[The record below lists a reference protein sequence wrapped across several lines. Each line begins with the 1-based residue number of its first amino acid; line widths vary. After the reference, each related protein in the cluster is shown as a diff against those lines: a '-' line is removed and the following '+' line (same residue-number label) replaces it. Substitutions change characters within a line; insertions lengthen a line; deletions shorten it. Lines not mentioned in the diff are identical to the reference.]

1 MMFRKWMYGILASL
15 GFVGLVIIDITM
27 VIPFAAN
34 QIIALAAILISYL
47 YLSYLIVFRKVF

>member
-1 MMFRKWMYGILASL
+1 MFRKWMYGILASL

-34 QIIALAAILISYL
+34 QIIALAAVLIFYL